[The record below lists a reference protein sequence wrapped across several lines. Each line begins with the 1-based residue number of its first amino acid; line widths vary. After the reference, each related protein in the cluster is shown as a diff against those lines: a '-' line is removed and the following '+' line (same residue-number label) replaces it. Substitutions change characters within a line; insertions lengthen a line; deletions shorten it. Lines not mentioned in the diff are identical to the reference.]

1 MVSCNDSFC
10 FDDVQL
16 HVHVVTTIRHLRHSN
31 LPQHKVEAV
40 DI

>member
-1 MVSCNDSFC
+1 MVSCNDLFC

-16 HVHVVTTIRHLRHSN
+16 HVHVVTTIRHSN